1 MAVKAC
7 PSHPAYPLDK
17 CPRCAALIE
26 RTEDAR
32 SGLWAVDE
40 DSRADEDRYER
51 HVGGDEWGGSVDV
64 VG

>member
-17 CPRCAALIE
+17 CPRCAVLIE
-26 RTEDAR
+26 RAEDAR

-40 DSRADEDRYER
+40 DSYADEDRYER
-51 HVGGDEWGGSVDV
+51 HVADDE
-64 VG
+64 

>member
-17 CPRCAALIE
+17 CPRCAVLIE
-26 RTEDAR
+26 RAEDAR

-40 DSRADEDRYER
+40 DSHADEDRYER
-51 HVGGDEWGGSVDV
+51 HVAGDEWGDT
-64 VG
+64 